1 MAKIIFCED
10 EERIQKLI
18 RIMLRE
24 TSHEVYTA
32 SDGVEGL
39 ALIERE
45 RPDLIFTDVSMP
57 SCDGFQLAEAVKA
70 QPHLAHIPII
80 FVTAF
85 AQRTEMEEGYRHGAI
100 GYLIKPFS
108 PAALR
113 EKINAF
119 ANAAHAESLH
129 TSKV

>member
-1 MAKIIFCED
+1 MAKIVFCED
-10 EERIQKLI
+10 EVRIQKLI
-18 RIMLRE
+18 RAMLR
-24 TSHEVYTA
+24 TTLHEVYMA

-45 RPDLIFTDVSMP
+45 QPDLIFTDVSMP
-57 SCDGFQLAEAVKA
+57 NCDGFQLADAVKSRP
-70 QPHLAHIPII
+70 QLAHIPII

-108 PAALR
+108 PADLR
-113 EKINAF
+113 ARIESF
-119 ANAAHAESLH
+119 ANAVS
-129 TSKV
+129 

>member
-18 RIMLRE
+18 RIMMRKTL
-24 TSHEVYTA
+24 HECYIA
-32 SDGVEGL
+32 ADGIEGL

-57 SCDGFQLAEAVKA
+57 RCDGFQLADAVKA

-85 AQRTEMEEGYRHGAI
+85 AQRSEMEEGYRHNAAN
-100 GYLIKPFS
+100 YLVKPFS
-108 PAALR
+108 PADLR
-113 EKINAF
+113 EKIDAF
-119 ANAAHAESLH
+119 LRSM
-129 TSKV
+129 K